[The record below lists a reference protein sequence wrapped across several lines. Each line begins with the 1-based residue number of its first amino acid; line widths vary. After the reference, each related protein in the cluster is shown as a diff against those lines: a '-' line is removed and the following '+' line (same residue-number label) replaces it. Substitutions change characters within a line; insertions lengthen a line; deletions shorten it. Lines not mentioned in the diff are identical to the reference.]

1 MDILISACLTRLI
14 EWSPTVQIM
23 YRKPLVLCIK
33 EYHIFICLHR
43 IINFTYFT
51 HFYFKIFPCS
61 YFIQSMSV
69 VYCSA
74 VNVQCSAVYL
84 LRWSLAQ
91 CMSRYRT
98 LALSM
103 LTASNATNIYSD
115 LVTHKKIFW
124 WLGCPPLPL
133 SLPLLAARQK

>member
-1 MDILISACLTRLI
+1 
-14 EWSPTVQIM
+14 
-23 YRKPLVLCIK
+23 
-33 EYHIFICLHR
+33 
-43 IINFTYFT
+43 
-51 HFYFKIFPCS
+51 
-61 YFIQSMSV
+61 MSV
-69 VYCSA
+69 VYCTA

-103 LTASNATNIYSD
+103 LTASDARNIYSD

-133 SLPLLAARQK
+133 SLPLLQPDKNNTTQGTAVHQSYSYTGEKSRAFSVTVMPLVCDLRRCKGYFFRNNWMPIKLLDKNDVF